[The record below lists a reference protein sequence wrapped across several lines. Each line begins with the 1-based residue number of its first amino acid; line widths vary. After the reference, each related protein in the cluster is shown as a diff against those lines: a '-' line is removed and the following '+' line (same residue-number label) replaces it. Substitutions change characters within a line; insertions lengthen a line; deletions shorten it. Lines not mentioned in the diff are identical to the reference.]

1 MKTIDVTQL
10 RDLLA
15 AGAITLV
22 DVREDDELALA
33 SIAGAV
39 HLPLHQLPQRFGE
52 LDPHAPLALLCH
64 HGMRSEMAARFLEKN
79 GCTDIANVSGGIDA
93 WSIAVDP
100 GVPRY

>member
-1 MKTIDVTQL
+1 MKIIEVTQL

-33 SIAGAV
+33 SIPGAV
-39 HLPLHQLPQRFGE
+39 HLPLHQLPQRFSE
-52 LDPHAPLALLCH
+52 LDPQAPLALLCH

-79 GCTDIANVSGGIDA
+79 GYRDIANVSGGIDA
-93 WSIAVDP
+93 WSLAVDAS
-100 GVPRY
+100 VPRY

>member
-1 MKTIDVTQL
+1 MKIIDVTQL

-33 SIAGAV
+33 SIPGAV
-39 HLPLHQLPQRFGE
+39 HLPLHQLPQRFSE
-52 LDPHAPLALLCH
+52 LDPQAPLALLCH

-79 GCTDIANVSGGIDA
+79 GYRDIANVSGGIDA
-93 WSIAVDP
+93 WSLAVDAS
-100 GVPRY
+100 VPRY